1 MAEAPGADAPRIR
14 DAGQAD
20 LGAVQRIY
28 AHHVREGLAS
38 FEEVSPDEAEIA
50 RRFAA
55 VRAAGLPYLVAELDG
70 RVIGFAYAGPFRD
83 RPAYRYTVENSV
95 YVDPAAVRR
104 GAGGALLGRL
114 IERCREGGYRQMI
127 AVIGGRDN
135 ASSISLHERLGF
147 RRIGRLEAVGFK
159 HERWVDVMLMQRALG
174 SDEDNP

>member
-1 MAEAPGADAPRIR
+1 MAEAPGAGALRIR
-14 DAGQAD
+14 DAEQTD
-20 LGAVQRIY
+20 LAAVQRIY

-38 FEEVSPDEAEIA
+38 FEEVSPDQAEIA
-50 RRFAA
+50 RRFTA

-83 RPAYRYTVENSV
+83 RPAYRYTIENSV
-95 YVDPAAVRR
+95 YVVPAAVRR
-104 GAGGALLGRL
+104 GAGGALLGNL

-127 AVIGGRDN
+127 AVIGDRDN

-159 HERWVDVMLMQRALG
+159 HGRWVDVVLMQRAL
-174 SDEDNP
+174 SPDDSPP